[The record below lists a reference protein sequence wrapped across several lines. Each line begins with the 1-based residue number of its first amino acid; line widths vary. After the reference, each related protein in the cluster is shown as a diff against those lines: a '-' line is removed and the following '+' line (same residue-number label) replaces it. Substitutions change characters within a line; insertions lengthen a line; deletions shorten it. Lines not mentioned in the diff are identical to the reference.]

1 MGYAKQLGKQ
11 YNAGTAW
18 SSLGTDRSS
27 YEQGSLGTHLANFRN
42 ISLPGFSEYA
52 TSGPR
57 QSAPYEQNA
66 MENVYGIYGNAKSKF
81 NTPPV
86 LLGNINNSTFGLLE
100 SFQGLPQGLN
110 AAALAGKYAGFGR

>member
-1 MGYAKQLGKQ
+1 MSYAKELGKQ

-18 SSLGTDRSS
+18 SSLGTDRSA
-27 YEQGSLGTHLANFRN
+27 YEQSSLATHVGNFRN
-42 ISLPGFSEYA
+42 LMLPGFSEYT

-66 MENVYGIYGNAKSKF
+66 MENVYGIYGSVRNQFNA
-81 NTPPV
+81 PPV
-86 LLGNINNSTFGLLE
+86 LLGDINNSTYGLLDR
-100 SFQGLPQGLN
+100 FQGLPQSLN